1 MAVYADDLLT
11 ALARNSFLPTAQG
24 NFSPTQLL
32 AIADE
37 HIQMAFVP
45 LLMSVR
51 EGYFREYLDQLYV
64 DNQSDYTIP
73 TYAMYG
79 RLESVQYVSLAG
91 TSSAAVLP
99 LQLVRIEIETLGDV
113 LPSLTTG
120 RPRFFTLNSHA
131 VTLYPTPVGV
141 SLDAIRMYFDRRPGK
156 LIVKAS
162 AAQVLSVNTGTGV
175 VTYTGAPPSGFTSSS
190 KQDFYRGQSPYQ
202 LLTQSTATAQTGS
215 TQTFPVAAA
224 KLLSA
229 GDWVCPLDQTVFLPY
244 PEEMLPFHV
253 DMCIRSLARTQQD
266 SALYQAQVAE
276 IKARAMEALT
286 MSGNRMPGNPKRIRL
301 TNPLVYGNSTGP
313 RYR

>member
-24 NFSPTQLL
+24 NFSASQLL

-37 HIQMAFVP
+37 HVQMAFVP

-64 DNQSDYTIP
+64 DNQSDYTTP
-73 TYAMYG
+73 TYTMYG
-79 RLESVQYVSLAG
+79 RIESVQYISNAN
-91 TSSAAVLP
+91 TASARIISD
-99 LQLVRIEIETLGDV
+99 QLSPIAIENLGDV
-113 LPSLTTG
+113 IPTLSTG
-120 RPRFFTLNSHA
+120 RPRFFSINSHA
-131 VTLYPTPVGV
+131 VTLYPTPLGV
-141 SLDAIRMYFDRRPGK
+141 TLDAIRMYFNRRPGK
-156 LIVKAS
+156 LIVKAA
-162 AAQVLSVNTGTGV
+162 AAQVLSVNSGTGV
-175 VTYTGAPPSGFTSSS
+175 VTYTGAPPAGYTSSS

-202 LLTQSTATAQTGS
+202 LLAQSTATAFSGS

-229 GDWVCPLDQTVFLPY
+229 GDWVCPLDQSVFLPY

-266 SALYQAQVAE
+266 SALYQAQVEE
-276 IKARAMEALT
+276 IKGRARAAL
-286 MSGNRMPGNPKRIRL
+286 MASSNRLPGNPKRIRL
-301 TNPLVYGNSTGP
+301 TNPLVRGSGVGP